1 MQGFLFLDSAPWRKY
16 LKSYSWSL
24 LANLMIFFVAF
35 LNREMP
41 GVQVLF
47 LGYLFTPLQ
56 GLFNFLIYIRPRYC
70 AVRREFPRKS
80 RCLSLYHAVWYPL
93 AIRQQNARARKLVND
108 CQSVEPAASC
118 PASTI
123 CIENTA
129 DRIGE
134 GSSGIRFE
142 VPEATQSGFNAKKT
156 CECLMQTDT
165 SDPVTSLPPPKVSI
179 DNVADRT
186 GEVPGIRLEEAAKSV
201 LEAEQNCVNIA
212 ESDTSNTDL

>member
-1 MQGFLFLDSAPWRKY
+1 
-16 LKSYSWSL
+16 
-24 LANLMIFFVAF
+24 
-35 LNREMP
+35 MP

-80 RCLSLYHAVWYPL
+80 RCSSLYHAVWYPL
-93 AIRQQNARARKLVND
+93 VIRQPSARARKLVND
-108 CQSVEPAASC
+108 CQSAEPAASC

-123 CIENTA
+123 SIENTA

-142 VPEATQSGFNAKKT
+142 ATQPGFHAEKT

-165 SDPVTSLPPPKVSI
+165 SDPATSLPPPKVSI

-186 GEVPGIRLEEAAKSV
+186 GEVSPGTRLEEAAQSV
-201 LEAEQNCVNIA
+201 FEAEQNCVNIA
-212 ESDTSNTDL
+212 ESDTSNTDM